1 MATYS
6 NNNPFGDGTTFDDK
20 CDILATLWSDHRDNK
35 ELQDFIEYCDLGLP
49 LAYFVSQ
56 GLVTIH
62 DEGRIYVNETFALL
76 LEATGN
82 EDTGFE
88 TLDEILDI
96 D

>member
-1 MATYS
+1 MATS
-6 NNNPFGDGTTFDDK
+6 LNNTPFDER
-20 CDILATLWSDHRDNK
+20 CDILATLWNDHRDNK
-35 ELQDFIEYCDLGLP
+35 ELQDFIEYNDLGLP

-62 DEGRIYVNETFALL
+62 DEARPYIDETFMLL

-82 EDTGFE
+82 EDLGFE
-88 TLDEILDI
+88 TLDEILDL

>member
-1 MATYS
+1 MAISS
-6 NNNPFGDGTTFDDK
+6 NNTPFDER
-20 CDILATLWSDHRDNK
+20 CSILATLWNEHRDNK
-35 ELQDFIEYCDLGLP
+35 GLQDFIEYNDLGLP
-49 LAYFVSQ
+49 LAYFVAE

-62 DEGRIYVNETFALL
+62 DEARIYIDETFMLL

-88 TLDEILDI
+88 TLDEILDL